1 MPSLLSGGKPL
12 AGTTGSTTIFITL
25 PTAQLSLGASPSTN
39 TGYTLVTGA
48 NGLLGFTST
57 LGTILFREGVIQ
69 SNQTNGNLVIQSTG
83 TGTVNLVG
91 NVLFNGQNLTSLI
104 GTITNLTA
112 INATITNLTVT
123 GSIAFTSATSTA
135 TFASSVIIR
144 KDLNVEQQLNAKG
157 NVQLSPDSG
166 IVQIKP
172 GFGGTVQIFPSG
184 LGLMD
189 NVNIGDLQP
198 ANGTFV
204 YLTATNLTVQNFTAT
219 TFATTTGTFGKIRV
233 LSTASD
239 AVTVAGGMT
248 VTNTLVAGSVSA
260 TSVYDSG
267 TRVIRQIIAGTD
279 TVAVTDTGIVSIWNI
294 STLQTVV
301 SRGNTSS
308 NPIHITSTNSATSQS
323 TGALIVDG
331 GVGINGDLYA
341 RNIYD
346 NGTRVIKQVIAGVG
360 LSGGGTGPIVALT
373 NTGVTSLIAGTDT
386 RVSTSTGDVT
396 VWDVSTLQS
405 VTNRGWTTTNYIH
418 IQNGY
423 SQIGTGSNS
432 IGGTWTAAVFVVD
445 GDAGVGGN
453 LYINGNFYAAGKS
466 VLTTSSVGGAIL
478 GGVDIVVVTNTAT
491 GELTFNDVST
501 LESVTSRGSTTTHVI
516 HFANTSNAISTQTGS
531 LYADGG
537 VGVAKDVFVGGDV
550 YSQGGSPAYNYKLY
564 TPQVTVSTST
574 PVGSRIGDFWI
585 DPSIGVEYQYVPNGT
600 QTVWIQ
606 FIGF

>member
-1 MPSLLSGGKPL
+1 MPGLLSGSKGLK
-12 AGTTGSTTIFITL
+12 GTTGSNTIFITL
-25 PTAQLSLGASPSTN
+25 PTAQLSLGNTPTTS

-57 LGTILFREGVIQ
+57 LGSILFSDGVVK
-69 SNQTNGNLVIQSTG
+69 SNQPNGNIVIQSTG

-91 NVLFNGQNLTSLI
+91 NVLINGLDLISAI

-112 INATITNLTVT
+112 VSATVTNLVVT
-123 GSIAFTSATSTA
+123 GSIAFTSVTSTA
-135 TFASSVIIR
+135 TFASDVTISKNLSV
-144 KDLNVEQQLNAKG
+144 QQQFNANG
-157 NVQLSPDSG
+157 NVNLSPDAG
-166 IVQIKP
+166 LVQIKP
-172 GFGGTVQIFPSG
+172 GFGGSVQIFPSG

-189 NVNIGDLQP
+189 NVNIGDQQP

-204 YLTATNLTVQNFTAT
+204 YLTATYLTAYNFSAT
-219 TFATTTGTFGKIRV
+219 SFAATTGTFDLVQANNIRV
-233 LSTASD
+233 TNSLTA
-239 AVTVAGGMT
+239 GQ
-248 VTNTLVAGSVSA
+248 
-260 TSVYDSG
+260 VYDSG
-267 TRVIRQIIAGTD
+267 TRVIRQINAGTD
-279 TVAVTDTGIVSIWNI
+279 TVAVTNAGVVDIWNI
-294 STLQTVV
+294 STLQSVV
-301 SRGNTSS
+301 ARGNTSS
-308 NPIHITSTNSATSQS
+308 NPIHITSTNSATDQG

-331 GVGINGDLYA
+331 GVGIGGDLYA

-386 RVSTSTGDVT
+386 RVSTSTGNVT
-396 VWDVSTLQS
+396 IWDVSTLQS

-423 SQIGTGSNS
+423 SQIGTGSNTL
-432 IGGTWTAAVFVVD
+432 GGTWTDAVFVVD
-445 GDAGVGGN
+445 GDAGIGGN
-453 LYINGNFYAAGKS
+453 LYINGNFYASGKS
-466 VLTTSSVGGAIL
+466 VLTTSSVGGQIL
-478 GGVDIVVVTNTAT
+478 GGVDIVVITNTAT
-491 GELTFNDVST
+491 GEITFNDIST
-501 LESVTSRGSTTTHVI
+501 LQSVTSRGSTTTYVV
-516 HFANTSNAISTQTGS
+516 HFANTTNSTSTQTGS
-531 LYADGG
+531 IYADGG
-537 VGVAKDVFVGGDV
+537 VGVAKDVYVGGDV

-574 PVGSRIGDFWI
+574 PLSSRIGDFWI

>member
-1 MPSLLSGGKPL
+1 MPGLLSGGKAL
-12 AGTTGSTTIFITL
+12 KGTTGTTSIFITL
-25 PTAQLSLGASPSTN
+25 PTAQLSLGNTPSTA
-39 TGYTLVTGA
+39 TGFTLVTGA

-57 LGTILFREGVIQ
+57 LGSLLFQDGVVQ
-69 SNQTNGNLVIQSTG
+69 SNQPNGNVVIQSTG
-83 TGTVNLVG
+83 TGTLSLNG
-91 NVLFNGQNLTSLI
+91 NVLINGKDLASLV

-112 INATITNLTVT
+112 VNATITNLTVT

-135 TFASSVIIR
+135 TFASSVVINR
-144 KDLNVEQQLNAKG
+144 NLDVNQQLVANG
-157 NVQLSPDSG
+157 NVKLSPDAG
-166 IVQIKP
+166 LVQIKP
-172 GFGGTVQIFPSG
+172 GFGGSVEIYPSG
-184 LGLMD
+184 LGRMD

-204 YLTATNLTVQNFTAT
+204 TLTATNFTVANFSAT
-219 TFATTTGTFGKIRV
+219 NFAATTGTFDLINANNIRV
-233 LSTASD
+233 TNSLTA
-239 AVTVAGGMT
+239 GQ
-248 VTNTLVAGSVSA
+248 
-260 TSVYDSG
+260 VYDNG
-267 TRVIRQIIAGTD
+267 LRVIRQITAGTD
-279 TVAVTDTGIVSIWNI
+279 TAVVSTASGLLEIWNI
-294 STLQTVV
+294 STLQSVV
-301 SRGNTSS
+301 ARGNTSS
-308 NPIHITSTNSATSQS
+308 NPIHITSTNSATDQG

-331 GVGINGDLYA
+331 GVGIGGDLYA

-360 LSGGGTGPIVALT
+360 LSGGGTGPVVALT
-373 NTGVTSLIAGTDT
+373 NTGVLSLIAGTDT
-386 RVSTSTGDVT
+386 RVSTSTGNVT

-432 IGGTWTAAVFVVD
+432 IGGTWTDAVFVVD
-445 GDAGVGGN
+445 GDAGIGGN

-466 VLTTSSVGGAIL
+466 VLTTSSVGGAIT
-478 GGVDIVVVTNTAT
+478 GGDDIVVITNSGT
-491 GELTFNDVST
+491 GELLFNDVST
-501 LESVTSRGSTTTHVI
+501 LQSVTNRGSTTTNRI
-516 HFANTSNAISTQTGS
+516 TFANTTNSTSTTSGAIRVS
-531 LYADGG
+531 GG
-537 VGVAKDVFVGGDV
+537 VGVNKDVFVGGDV

-574 PVGSRIGDFWI
+574 PLNSRIGDFWI